1 MSYDNEW
8 LNQILEARK
17 QSVRETIHPATVE
30 EIRALGSARFP
41 SATDPWAENFKTFL
55 DEHPRGEFYLAK
67 THEGAE
73 IAYCHDAG
81 KAVWFLEGRGCGPV
95 QARGLAMLAEIVAS
109 L

>member
-8 LNQILEARK
+8 LHQTLEARK
-17 QSVRETIHPATVE
+17 QSVKETIHRVTVE
-30 EIRALGSARFP
+30 ELHALGSARFS
-41 SATDPWAENFKTFL
+41 SATDPWAEHYQAFL
-55 DEHPRGEFYLAK
+55 DEHPRGEYYLAK

-73 IAYCHDAG
+73 VVYCHDAG

-95 QARGLAMLAEIVAS
+95 QARGLALLSEIVSS